1 MIEQPGDD
9 NPSKFSYSDD
19 TKPLEKQRNCW
30 ITYTN
35 EQTHEILKKVF
46 IYLHYSQVLSKV

>member
-19 TKPLEKQRNCW
+19 TKPLEKQRN
-30 ITYTN
+30 
-35 EQTHEILKKVF
+35 
-46 IYLHYSQVLSKV
+46 